1 MGLGIWVYQASYF
14 FPFVIGLMIF
24 HALIFSIAARQG
36 SRLLLLGAVLAFLRW
51 RDGALL
57 VLPFWILVMLL
68 PGILTLGHE
77 APQSLRSINVIPA
90 VIVLITLPLAVIW
103 QYSNL
108 LGRPLLRWA
117 TRIFVFSVLTFIAFL
132 NINTY
137 FVKYAQH
144 PDVHAAFATD
154 STMIAFDVRERL
166 NQGDTIFATRD
177 YAYNSVAGLLT
188 SWPSPE
194 VLSLPADGPVAAE
207 SAPRGATVYISPRE
221 ISLFD
226 VLRYYYPDSDI
237 APVTILGSDRVLY
250 YRAVISHEQLAR
262 SHGLTA
268 RYTLPGGE
276 TRETLLSDTSDIRL
290 HGTAVDG
297 FVPFIAEGTLHIRTP
312 GIYTF
317 ILNSD
322 YAAEV
327 LLDGRLLVFDGKTRV
342 VIEPAVGVHRLELRA
357 ELVGTAPVELLWQ
370 PPHTAEPGPIPSG
383 NLYHDPVRPT
393 GLSGRYFQRDTG
405 LPERPPDVLRLFPT
419 LAHLDWY
426 PPPLPEPYLAVW
438 DGTLEVSVDGDYGI
452 RVREVFGTLTVA
464 INGVTV
470 IPPETPDGTLHL
482 PAGSHTIRVTYF
494 SEQTPSRF
502 QIWWQPPGTTELE
515 VIPIDVLKPRP
526 EYMFRRIGSSRA
538 GGKRITGAEES
549 CATWVM
555 PDGHVMAGCET
566 KRVSK
571 KGPIGLDA

>member
-312 GIYTF
+312 RDLHIHPEQRLCGGGV
-317 ILNSD
+317 
-322 YAAEV
+322 A
-327 LLDGRLLVFDGKTRV
+327 GR
-342 VIEPAVGVHRLELRA
+342 A
-357 ELVGTAPVELLWQ
+357 
-370 PPHTAEPGPIPSG
+370 S
-383 NLYHDPVRPT
+383 
-393 GLSGRYFQRDTG
+393 
-405 LPERPPDVLRLFPT
+405 
-419 LAHLDWY
+419 
-426 PPPLPEPYLAVW
+426 
-438 DGTLEVSVDGDYGI
+438 
-452 RVREVFGTLTVA
+452 
-464 INGVTV
+464 
-470 IPPETPDGTLHL
+470 
-482 PAGSHTIRVTYF
+482 AGF
-494 SEQTPSRF
+494 
-502 QIWWQPPGTTELE
+502 
-515 VIPIDVLKPRP
+515 
-526 EYMFRRIGSSRA
+526 
-538 GGKRITGAEES
+538 
-549 CATWVM
+549 
-555 PDGHVMAGCET
+555 
-566 KRVSK
+566 
-571 KGPIGLDA
+571 